1 MLDNQAV
8 TCIIFFLAYLGLV
21 IVILNCCFIQL
32 LEFTDY
38 YFANSNTIIIYRLDK
53 S

>member
-1 MLDNQAV
+1 MHY
-8 TCIIFFLAYLGLV
+8 FFLAYLGLV

-38 YFANSNTIIIYRLDK
+38 YINE
-53 S
+53 